1 MSEPKNVELIQGA
14 GGKAM
19 AEMLNS
25 VIVPPLVEG
34 WDMPGKG
41 ELGLRDLDDS
51 STGEGLAITADM
63 YTVRPLFFPGGDIGA
78 LSVCGTVN
86 DISMVGARPLA
97 LALSLLIEAGFPVK
111 DLKRIMDSVGKTSR
125 QADVAV
131 VTGDTKV
138 VENGSVD
145 SLYVNTAGIGK
156 AGPEL
161 EHNLGVVEEYRKK
174 EGVWLR
180 DRDIRNGDVIMING
194 YVGDHG
200 VAVMSEREGYGFDT
214 EIKSDVQPLNGIMKE
229 ALEVGG
235 VVAAKDPTRGGVANL
250 LNEWR
255 EKSGVGMRIDETA
268 LPVRAEVNAACDLL
282 GIDPLAIGN
291 EGKAVL
297 AVVPDMAQEV
307 LKRLKKTAGGEN
319 SAIIGKATSDERYV
333 VLETEVGGKR
343 IVEAPAGDPVPRIC

>member
-1 MSEPKNVELIQGA
+1 MTEIL
-14 GGKAM
+14 GKF
-19 AEMLNS
+19 
-25 VIVPPLVEG
+25 IVPPLVKG
-34 WDMPGKG
+34 WDIPREG
-41 ELGLRDLDDS
+41 ELGLKDLDDS
-51 STGEGLAITADM
+51 STREGLAITTDM
-63 YTVRPLFFPGGDIGA
+63 YTVRPLFFPGGDIGT
-78 LSVCGTVN
+78 LSVCGTIN
-86 DISMVGARPLA
+86 DMSMVGARPLA
-97 LALSLLIEAGFPVK
+97 LSLSLLIEAGFPIK
-111 DLKRIMDSVGKTSR
+111 DLEKIMNSVGKTSR
-125 QADVAV
+125 QAGVPV

-145 SLYVNTAGIGK
+145 SLYINTAGIGR

-161 EHNLGVVEEYRKK
+161 KHNKSVVEEYRIK
-174 EGVWLR
+174 EGKWLR
-180 DRDIRNGDVIMING
+180 DRDIREGDVIIING

-214 EIKSDVQPLNGIMKE
+214 EIKSDVQPLNGIMRE
-229 ALEVGG
+229 ALDVGG
-235 VVAAKDPTRGGVANL
+235 VVAAKDPTRGGLANL

-255 EKSGVGMRIDETA
+255 EKSGIGIRIDEA
-268 LPVRAEVNAACDLL
+268 VLPVREEVNAACELL

-297 AVVPDMAQEV
+297 AVVPDTAQEV
-307 LKRLKKTAGGEN
+307 LKGLKNTTGGEN